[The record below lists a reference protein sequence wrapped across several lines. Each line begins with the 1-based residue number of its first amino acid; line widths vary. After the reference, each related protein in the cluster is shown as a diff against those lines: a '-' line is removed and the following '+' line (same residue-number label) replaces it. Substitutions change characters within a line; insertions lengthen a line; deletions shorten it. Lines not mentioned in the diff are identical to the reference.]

1 LTELSQAKVLDH
13 RPVPSPQ
20 WEGAPG
26 TRPALSI
33 GFIPLDNFTLSTL
46 SLFIDGLR
54 QAADDGDHRRRM
66 LCRWTVMAP
75 RPSPIPSSCGIGVS
89 RSSGFVHPGHFDYI
103 VIVGGVP
110 HTGQCADDETVRYL
124 QFAARER
131 VKLVTIGSGS
141 FVLGLAGLM
150 SGRRCC
156 VSWYHYQDFRHEFPT
171 LDVVADRL
179 FVTDGDPITCSGA
192 GGAADLA
199 TSLIEH
205 HIGRAAAQ
213 RSRHVL
219 LLDTARGGDALQ
231 PHPPL
236 VRRVADERVRRAT
249 LLMEQHKSQ
258 PLPIGEIAAR
268 LHLSMRQLERLFQ
281 TLLGIRPAAYY
292 RDLRLRY
299 AHWLL
304 ANTDRSVTNIAVDAG
319 YSDCAHFSRQFKAAY
334 GRNPSGLRPRRTVPD
349 QGLSGAGEG
358 RREGRI
364 AASVRS
370 DHPPDLP
377 SGSSTG

>member
-1 LTELSQAKVLDH
+1 MTEFSQAKVLDH

-20 WEGAPG
+20 WEGAAG
-26 TRPALSI
+26 TRPALSV
-33 GFIPLDNFTLSTL
+33 GFILLENFTLSTL

-54 QAADDGDHRRRM
+54 HAADDGDHRRRL
-66 LCRWTVMAP
+66 LCRWTVMAS
-75 RPSPIPSSCGIGVS
+75 RSAPIPSNCGIAVS
-89 RSSGFVHPGHFDYI
+89 RSSGFVHPRHFDYI

-110 HTGQCADDETVRYL
+110 HIGRCVDDETVRHL
-124 QFAARER
+124 QWAARER

-141 FVLGLAGLM
+141 FVLGHAGLL

-156 VSWYHYQDFRHEFPT
+156 VSWYHYQDFRHEFPN

-179 FVTDGDPITCSGA
+179 FVADGKRITCSGA

-199 TSLIEH
+199 TDLIEH
-205 HIGRAAAQ
+205 HIGRAVAQ

-219 LLDTARGGDALQ
+219 LLDRARGGDALQ

-249 LLMEQHKSQ
+249 LLMEQHTSQ

-268 LHLSMRQLERLFQ
+268 LRLSLRQLERLFQ

-299 AHWLL
+299 GHWLL
-304 ANTDRSVTNIAVDAG
+304 ANTDRGVTEIALDAG
-319 YSDCAHFSRQFKAAY
+319 YADCAHFSRQFKAAY
-334 GRNPSGLRPRRTVPD
+334 GRSPSGLRPRRSV
-349 QGLSGAGEG
+349 SGHGRPGSGEAG
-358 RREGRI
+358 REGRI
-364 AASVRS
+364 AAPVRS